1 MYNYI
6 VHSRP
11 ERKRR
16 GQGGKEGGNEKEK
29 EGGRGAEKRSG
40 EHGKTCNY
48 LDVMISGFTQPVV
61 FWTALT
67 SNLLNLRWGK
77 K

>member
-16 GQGGKEGGNEKEK
+16 RQGGKEGGNEKENEGRRVLKK
-29 EGGRGAEKRSG
+29 EVGNME
-40 EHGKTCNY
+40 KTCN
-48 LDVMISGFTQPVV
+48 
-61 FWTALT
+61 
-67 SNLLNLRWGK
+67 
-77 K
+77 